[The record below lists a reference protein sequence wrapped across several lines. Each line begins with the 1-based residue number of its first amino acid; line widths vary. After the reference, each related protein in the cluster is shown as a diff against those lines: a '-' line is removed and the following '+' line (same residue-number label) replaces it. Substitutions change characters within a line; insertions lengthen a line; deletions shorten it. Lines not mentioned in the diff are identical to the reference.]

1 MIGRETRMLLRHYL
15 DQGISKS
22 ALARQLGISRD
33 TIHRWIRDGELDR
46 DLGAEPVRPRVPPRP
61 SKLDPYKPLI
71 LARLEAFPELSAVR
85 LFEEVKAAG
94 YRAGY
99 DPVKV
104 YVRQVR
110 PRPEPEPVVRFETP
124 PGHQAQVDFAE
135 FKFPWGKR
143 FALVVVL
150 GYSRLLWLRFYER
163 QDMRTLFTGLE
174 AAFAFFGGVP
184 KELLFDQMRAVVTRD
199 LRLASGQLVR
209 NEEFLRFAAHWGFT
223 ARACRPYRAKT
234 KGKVERP
241 IRYVRDNF
249 VYGREFLNDL
259 DLDEQRGRW
268 LEKANN
274 RLHGTTQAVPRLR
287 FEQEETHLLL
297 ALAERPYHSLVLLPP
312 KSATR
317 KRVILPQ
324 VPVERRPL
332 AAYAALAGGA
342 M

>member
-1 MIGRETRMLLRHYL
+1 MILRHYL
-15 DQGISKS
+15 DQGMTKS

-46 DLGAEPVRPRVPPRP
+46 DLDAEPLRPKAPPRP

-71 LARLEAFPELSAVR
+71 FARLEAFPELSAVR
-85 LFEEVKAAG
+85 LFEEVRAAG
-94 YRAGY
+94 YPAGY
-99 DPVKV
+99 DPVKL

-110 PRPEPEPVVRFETP
+110 PRMEPEPVVRFETP

-143 FALVVVL
+143 YALVVVL

-163 QDMRTLFTGLE
+163 QDMRTLFSGLE
-174 AAFAFFGGVP
+174 AAFAYFGGVP

-199 LRLASGQLVR
+199 QRLERGQLVR
-209 NEEFLRFAAHWGFT
+209 NEEFLRFAHHWGFT
-223 ARACRPYRAKT
+223 ARACRPYRART

-241 IRYVRDNF
+241 IRYVRENF

-268 LEKANN
+268 LERANG
-274 RLHGTTQAVPRLR
+274 RLHGTTQEVPRSR
-287 FEQEETHLLL
+287 FEQDERHLLFP
-297 ALAERPYHSLVLLPP
+297 LAERPYHSLVLLPVKPATPQRVALP
-312 KSATR
+312 K
-317 KRVILPQ
+317 
-324 VPVERRPL
+324 VPVEKRPL
-332 AAYAALAGGA
+332 SAYAALAGGA
-342 M
+342 R